1 MPEKLWRLAE
11 THSRRGRVVDQE
23 AFLEEVFM
31 LSPVGQG
38 GFNLVGRMGKHHAR
52 QQGLCLHLV
61 ARSMT
66 ESEG

>member
-1 MPEKLWRLAE
+1 M
-11 THSRRGRVVDQE
+11 VDQE

-38 GFNLVGRMGKHHAR
+38 AVNLVGRMGKHHAR